1 VAPAGGRRVHP
12 DVRAAPRVLQPAAL
26 LRPGPARGLRQVGTP
41 PVRVATWNI
50 RAAIGPGEPFPP
62 AWWRHVSD
70 ERLDRIGR
78 IVRELD
84 ADVVALQE
92 VAFFDVD
99 GAIVDQ
105 PLELARLT
113 DRHVRYGAVHAFAL
127 VEPESGR
134 AIGSA
139 TWGNALLTRA
149 PVREGF
155 TCGLPVG
162 GDDDLVEPLGSGL
175 PLAGTRFADA
185 PYGTRE
191 PRCAVGATV
200 ALGDGDVA
208 IISTHLAYA
217 GGGQRAAQAASLAAL
232 STNWSGPTVL
242 LGDFNAPI
250 DAPELGPLRAT
261 LTDAFGAVGV
271 PSGDPA
277 RRSCG
282 PLSIDH
288 VFVRGLAVEDCHV
301 VGDAGDAS
309 DHLPVVATLRPEIG

>member
-1 VAPAGGRRVHP
+1 
-12 DVRAAPRVLQPAAL
+12 
-26 LRPGPARGLRQVGTP
+26 
-41 PVRVATWNI
+41 
-50 RAAIGPGEPFPP
+50 
-62 AWWRHVSD
+62 
-70 ERLDRIGR
+70 
-78 IVRELD
+78 
-84 ADVVALQE
+84 
-92 VAFFDVD
+92 
-99 GAIVDQ
+99 
-105 PLELARLT
+105 
-113 DRHVRYGAVHAFAL
+113 
-127 VEPESGR
+127 
-134 AIGSA
+134 
-139 TWGNALLTRA
+139 
-149 PVREGF
+149 VREGF
-155 TCGLPVG
+155 TRGLPVG
-162 GDDDLVEPLGSGL
+162 GDDDLVELLGSGL

-217 GGGQRAAQAASLAAL
+217 GGAQRAAQAASLAAL
-232 STNWSGPTVL
+232 STDRGGPTVL

-250 DAPELGPLRAT
+250 DAPELGPLLAT

-282 PLSIDH
+282 PLAIDH

-301 VGDAGDAS
+301 VRGAGDAS